1 MTDSDCRR
9 RGPSFPC
16 ASLDEALPHLRRPPA
31 PEAVRFK
38 IQNAAGEAAQVAA
51 YVDARVVFDRLD
63 LVCGKEWTARFEELP
78 KPLLPPPCDR
88 DGQPLSRP
96 PIHVRCRLT
105 CFGATREDVG
115 EGEDPKAAFS
125 DAIKRAA
132 VHFGVGRV
140 LYAMR
145 APWLRAGDGDGE
157 LRRNRKG
164 RFVLDERTEA
174 WCRERYGRWLEERG
188 SRLFGEPLEPGD
200 EAGASGLEAVEQ
212 TSGEQAQDATNDAP
226 DRPEHDSESTV
237 VPMPER
243 PGSSAAD
250 GIRPQPSLAPHL

>member
-1 MTDSDCRR
+1 MTDTEGRAS
-9 RGPSFPC
+9 GPSFPC
-16 ASLDEALPHLRRPPA
+16 ASLAEALPHLRRPAA
-31 PEAVRFK
+31 PEAVRFR

-51 YVDARVVFDRLD
+51 YVDARLVSDRLD
-63 LVCGKEWTARFEELP
+63 LVCGGRWRPRFEELP
-78 KPLLPPPCDR
+78 AALVPPPCDR

-105 CFGATREDVG
+105 CFGVTREDVG

-145 APWLRAGDGDGE
+145 APWLRAGDGEGE

-164 RFVLDERTEA
+164 RLVLDERTEA

-188 SRLFGEPLEPGD
+188 GRLFGEPLEHGD
-200 EAGASGLEAVEQ
+200 EAGASGLEGRAEPAMPPEQ
-212 TSGEQAQDATNDAP
+212 QAG
-226 DRPEHDSESTV
+226 STV
-237 VPMPER
+237 VPMPAR
-243 PGSSAAD
+243 RSSGAA
-250 GIRPQPSLAPHL
+250 